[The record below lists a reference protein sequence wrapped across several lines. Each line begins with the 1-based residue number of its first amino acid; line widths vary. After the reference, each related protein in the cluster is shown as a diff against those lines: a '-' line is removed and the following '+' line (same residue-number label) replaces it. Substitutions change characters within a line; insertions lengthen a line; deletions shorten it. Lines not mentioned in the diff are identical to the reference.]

1 MAMTQAEPRER
12 VFKFSSRTSVLRG
25 VTIDALHDWLFPPT
39 RVHMER
45 TSRWL
50 PPGHPTVGLE
60 AGRMNMFVRNVV
72 GLVQVMVPTSALFL
86 VTGRWPHLIA
96 ALGLVA
102 LAEATL
108 FLHRAGRV
116 AAAKN
121 LFLSALLMSIGVAA
135 WCAKAHFLSTWIWAP
150 TIPITALCTSG
161 TREGMRWLVRSILV
175 ALGVLSL
182 RALGVEP
189 PVNFQSSFGG
199 VPDVAAG
206 VGAVISIVGIAGT
219 YENDLRMLLEDAAAR
234 HRELESARADL
245 EARNRSLSEA
255 HERLERLNADL
266 AMARDAAEAGARA
279 RSEFVAVISHEIRTP
294 MNAVI
299 GMTTLLQDTGLAP
312 VQQEYVDTIRSS
324 GEALLT
330 LLNDTLDY
338 SKLDAGRVELESLA
352 FEPRVEARVV
362 VEMMRGAA
370 QARGNTLALRVDE
383 SMPRALR
390 SDPGRIR
397 QVLLNLV
404 SNAVKFTSHGAI
416 DVELTLEGADTK
428 WLRVSVRD
436 TGIGIAPEKLAT
448 VFDAFTQAD
457 ASTTRRFGGTGLGLA
472 ISRRL
477 ATILGGTLTVEST
490 LGRGAT
496 FTLRVPVEPAQVSDA
511 ERADSPSLEEPPASA
526 RVLVAEDNA
535 VNQKVITLML
545 KRLGHRV
552 DAVANGAEALEAL
565 SRAPYDLVLMDVQMP
580 EMDGLEA
587 TRQLRARGELVR
599 IVALTANVSGDDR
612 ARCTEAGM
620 DGFLSKPVREAALA
634 AVMRHRNDA

>member
-1 MAMTQAEPRER
+1 M
-12 VFKFSSRTSVLRG
+12 
-25 VTIDALHDWLFPPT
+25 TIDALHDWLFPPT
-39 RVHMER
+39 RVHVER

-60 AGRMNMFVRNVV
+60 AGRMDMFVRNVV

-86 VTGRWPHLIA
+86 VTGKWSHLA
-96 ALGLVA
+96 AVLGLIA

-108 FLHRAGRV
+108 FLNRSGRLV
-116 AAAKN
+116 AAKS
-121 LFLSALLMSIGVAA
+121 LFLSGLLLTIGVAA
-135 WCAKAHFLSTWIWAP
+135 WCAKGHFLSTWIWAP

-161 TREGMRWLVRSILV
+161 TREGMRWLVRSVFV
-175 ALGVLSL
+175 ALVVLAL
-182 RALGVEP
+182 RALGIEP
-189 PVNFQSSFGG
+189 PLDFQASFGG
-199 VPDVAAG
+199 VSDVATG
-206 VGAVISIVGIAGT
+206 VGALISIVGIAGT
-219 YENDLRMLLEDAAAR
+219 YENNFRMLLEDAAVR
-234 HRELESARADL
+234 NRELESARADL

-255 HERLERLNADL
+255 QERLERLNADL
-266 AMARDAAEAGARA
+266 ATARDAAEAGARA

-299 GMTTLLQDTGLAP
+299 GMTSLLQDTGLAAT
-312 VQQEYVDTIRSS
+312 QQEYVDTIRAS

-370 QARGNTLALRVDE
+370 QARGNVLTLNVEE

-416 DVELTLEGADTK
+416 DVDLALEGADTR

-436 TGIGIAPEKLAT
+436 TGIGIAPEKLST

-511 ERADSPSLEEPPASA
+511 ERVDAPSAEAPAASA

-587 TRQLRARGELVR
+587 TRQLRARGDRVR
-599 IVALTANVSGDDR
+599 VVALTANVSGDDR
-612 ARCTEAGM
+612 ARCTAAGM
-620 DGFLSKPVREAALA
+620 DDFLSKPVREAALA
-634 AVMRHRNDA
+634 AVMRHRSAP